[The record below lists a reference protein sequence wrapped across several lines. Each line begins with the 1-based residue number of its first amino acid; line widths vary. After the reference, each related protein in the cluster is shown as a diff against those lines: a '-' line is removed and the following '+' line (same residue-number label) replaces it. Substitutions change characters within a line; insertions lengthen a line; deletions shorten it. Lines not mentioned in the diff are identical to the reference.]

1 MTSFRYRNTDSEM
14 MDNPDVSMQT
24 LRMVFED
31 INTSN
36 RLLGGS
42 SITVGKVRELVREC
56 PKQQYTI
63 VDMGC
68 GDGDTMRVLAKYFRK
83 ANIAVELIGLDLS
96 DKAIAIGREL
106 SVNFPEI
113 SFIKQDVLTLNPLDF
128 KCHILLCTLTM
139 HHFSNEQIPV
149 FLSKFIKLA
158 TIGVVV
164 NDLQRSA
171 LAYYLFKGFSAI
183 FIKTKIAKHDGL
195 ISIKSGFTKKDLSA
209 FSKNLHQ
216 VRHTINWKFAFRYVW
231 VIRTSRLN
239 QSNE

>member
-1 MTSFRYRNTDSEM
+1 MTSFRNRNTEPEL
-14 MDNPDVSMQT
+14 MDNPDVSMKT
-24 LRMVFED
+24 LRAVFED

-42 SITVGKVRELVREC
+42 SITLAKVHELVKEF
-56 PKQQYTI
+56 PKNQYRI

-68 GDGDTMRVLAKYFRK
+68 GDGYAMRELAEYFRK
-83 ANIAVELIGLDLS
+83 ANIVVELIGIDLS

-106 SVNFPEI
+106 SVSFPEI
-113 SFIKQDVLTLNPLDF
+113 SFMKQDVLTLNPLDF
-128 KCHILLCTLTM
+128 KCDILLCTLTM
-139 HHFSNEQIPV
+139 HHFSNEQIPI
-149 FLSKFIKLA
+149 FLLKFIKLA
-158 TIGVVV
+158 TIGIVI
-164 NDLQRSA
+164 NDLQRSV

-195 ISIKSGFTKKDLSA
+195 ISIKSGFTKKDLIT
-209 FSKNLHQ
+209 FSKNLPR

-239 QSNE
+239 QANE

>member
-1 MTSFRYRNTDSEM
+1 
-14 MDNPDVSMQT
+14 MDNPDVSEHT
-24 LRMVFED
+24 LRSVFED

-42 SITVGKVRELVREC
+42 SITLGKVRELIREF

-68 GDGDTMRVLAKYFRK
+68 GDGSIMRELAKFFRK
-83 ANIAVELIGLDLS
+83 SNIAVKLIGLDLS
-96 DKAIAIGREL
+96 DKAIAVGREL

-128 KCHILLCTLTM
+128 KCDILLCTLTM

-149 FLSKFIKLA
+149 FLSKFIQLA
-158 TIGVVV
+158 TIGVVI

-195 ISIKSGFTKKDLSA
+195 ISIKSGFTKKDLIT
-209 FSKNLHQ
+209 FSKNLPQ

-239 QSNE
+239 QANE